1 MIRKQIPKKQITDYY
16 QSRCTLRLWCLTPL
30 SKIYQLYHGEQFYWR
45 MKSEPPICRKTLTT
59 FITLVVIHTDCRNRT
74 VTTTT
79 TTAPIIRRQYDNEDI
94 QSNIV
99 LKIMSY
105 EHHST
110 CTKRDIIRDAFLP
123 RSHGTM
129 QLDVQS
135 YLKTFFS
142 RCIRVLGV
150 SILPL
155 ISRTVLWLSG
165 VMVLG
170 WHGGG
175 YSRNASCALNM
186 ISTFLLF
193 VFLYFHLIY
202 CSQWSNLL

>member
-1 MIRKQIPKKQITDYY
+1 MYIKVVVFNATFKNISVISWRTVLLEDEIGTTDMS
-16 QSRCTLRLWCLTPL
+16 QDTNN
-30 SKIYQLYHGEQFYWR
+30 LYHISGD
-45 MKSEPPICRKTLTT
+45 T
-59 FITLVVIHTDCRNRT
+59 HRNRT

-135 YLKTFFS
+135 YLKIFFS